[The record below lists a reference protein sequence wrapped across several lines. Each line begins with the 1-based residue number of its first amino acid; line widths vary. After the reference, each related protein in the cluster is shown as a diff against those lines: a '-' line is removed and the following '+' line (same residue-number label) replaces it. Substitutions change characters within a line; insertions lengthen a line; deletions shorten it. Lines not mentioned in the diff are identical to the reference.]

1 MPLVEDSWQVLLTV
15 TTRAASAVATVTV
28 GAAAVTG
35 LPDESAALTVKTAPV
50 EAVGPAAVT
59 EPEFGIYPTLTVA
72 VRVAVLPEKVTA
84 FVAITV
90 PAEFLTV
97 TVVTPARP
105 EA

>member
-1 MPLVEDSWQVLLTV
+1 M
-15 TTRAASAVATVTV
+15 TV

-84 FVAITV
+84 YVAITV

-105 EA
+105 EAKMTKLAVVPVTATETGAARVTAVV